1 MKPQK
6 WILVQTSQAEFK
18 AATPWFSEASTFAPG
33 SIQST
38 LRHIFLAALHF
49 GNPVWVIDVKDAYL
63 NVPQDESEYVYMVE
77 APASVCNHYGVQR
90 ISWRCARLIPG
101 QRIAANKWFEYV
113 DKLLCSAELESF
125 PQVPTIY
132 RGTVCKTMC
141 ASLHVDDFV
150 LSGPAQAANDVM
162 EVIKKTVMLSIAG
175 PFVKVGD
182 RFEYLKKVFEFVPGG
197 LVIRMNEK
205 HLDKMIELAGVRSTF
220 TKKVP
225 CPSDALAEDET
236 SELDPERTKTYRSL
250 VGVMLYIVS
259 ERPDI
264 AFTVRALSARMANP
278 SEKMLKIAVGLVGY
292 LQFTPGVGIVLKKSW
307 PGKRVL
313 DNRGEADVCGDDQ
326 HVVEA
331 ICDADFAACKTTR
344 RSISSGQ
351 VFINGALVLAFSRTQ
366 RAVTLSSGES
376 EFMALVHTLSEAIL
390 VADAWRFLVRDRA
403 TELEA
408 RTGSSA
414 CRGIA
419 NRRGVGK
426 VRHLDAGALWVQ
438 GAIAEKK
445 VSLKP
450 IGTMFNPADIGTK
463 PLTGYRLRMLC
474 CLIGMVKKDNSAFG
488 EAELLEARQKEIIGH
503 SDYKKLICLI
513 SALQIRGSRGCSSYD
528 RPAREF
534 EIGDGCFLMCAIF
547 FFMVIW
553 MNMCA
558 YARERKDGFMLKVV
572 VGIVMVCSCLRTMEM
587 DTMSIG
593 SCVQ

>member
-1 MKPQK
+1 
-6 WILVQTSQAEFK
+6 
-18 AATPWFSEASTFAPG
+18 
-33 SIQST
+33 
-38 LRHIFLAALHF
+38 
-49 GNPVWVIDVKDAYL
+49 
-63 NVPQDESEYVYMVE
+63 
-77 APASVCNHYGVQR
+77 
-90 ISWRCARLIPG
+90 
-101 QRIAANKWFEYV
+101 
-113 DKLLCSAELESF
+113 
-125 PQVPTIY
+125 
-132 RGTVCKTMC
+132 
-141 ASLHVDDFV
+141 
-150 LSGPAQAANDVM
+150 
-162 EVIKKTVMLSIAG
+162 
-175 PFVKVGD
+175 
-182 RFEYLKKVFEFVPGG
+182 
-197 LVIRMNEK
+197 
-205 HLDKMIELAGVRSTF
+205 
-220 TKKVP
+220 
-225 CPSDALAEDET
+225 
-236 SELDPERTKTYRSL
+236 
-250 VGVMLYIVS
+250 MLYIVS

-292 LQFTPGVGIVLKKSW
+292 LQFTPGVSKALKKAW

-313 DNRGEADVCGDDQ
+313 DNRDEADVRGDDQ

-376 EFMALVHTLSEAIL
+376 EFMALVQTLSEAIL

-408 RTGSSA
+408 RTNSGA

-488 EAELLEARQKEIIGH
+488 EAELLEARQKDIIGH
-503 SDYKKLICLI
+503 SDYKKLTCLI
-513 SALQIRGSRGCSSYD
+513 SALQIRGSKGCSSYD
-528 RPAREF
+528 QPARGY
-534 EIGDGCFLMCAIF
+534 EIGYGCFLMCAIF
-547 FFMVIW
+547 FFMVIR
-553 MNMCA
+553 MNM
-558 YARERKDGFMLKVV
+558 
-572 VGIVMVCSCLRTMEM
+572 
-587 DTMSIG
+587 
-593 SCVQ
+593 